1 MQQDEFHACFPTHI
15 GVISLREHQLFNEIQ
30 AELSEFIE
38 SQATFQY
45 MEDWGKTHEVSASAM
60 NSMTKNDTDIIP
72 PDLFQKLSILPNIV
86 EQEILNFAMAVN
98 SDLHPIETTRKL
110 RYHSSWLSRFNEGDY
125 AHTHEHRPHL
135 ISGVYYYQLPK
146 ESKKRSGSFYI
157 DSPVPFHHDGTIG
170 MQPMDRI
177 YVGEALPIQEGTLIL
192 FPSYLAHGVTRHLE
206 KTPRISASF
215 NYGKNE

>member
-45 MEDWGKTHEVSASAM
+45 MEDWGKTHEVSASVM
-60 NSMTKNDTDIIP
+60 NNLTKNDTDIIP
-72 PDLFQKLSILPNIV
+72 ADLFQKLSILPNVV
-86 EQEILNFAMAVN
+86 EQEILGFAMSIN
-98 SDLHPIETTRKL
+98 SDLHPIETARKL

-146 ESKKRSGSFYI
+146 QSKKRSGSFYI

-192 FPSYLAHGVTRHLE
+192 FPSYLSHGVTRNSE